1 MKWGDCAGQGG
12 ESIYENGRVRM
23 NEVEKIEQHYI
34 LLIIR
39 YYKSITSFFL
49 EISSKNEDRPNSRS
63 SFLADFNSVAYF
75 FLYSVAVVLSYYSIF
90 FIYYIRMSMIV
101 GNESDPQTPSYST
114 GVVVSSHLK
123 TSSLRLMMIEW
134 LQCHTRIELESKE
147 LCSSH
152 TR

>member
-1 MKWGDCAGQGG
+1 
-12 ESIYENGRVRM
+12 M

-123 TSSLRLMMIEW
+123 TSSLRLMMIE
-134 LQCHTRIELESKE
+134 
-147 LCSSH
+147 
-152 TR
+152 